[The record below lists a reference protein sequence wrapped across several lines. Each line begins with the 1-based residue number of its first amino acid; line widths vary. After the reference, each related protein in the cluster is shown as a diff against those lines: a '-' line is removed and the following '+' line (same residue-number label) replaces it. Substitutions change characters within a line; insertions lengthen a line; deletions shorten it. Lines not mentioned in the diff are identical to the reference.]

1 MSRRKVRQEDLR
13 GIELCTETVEEIFL
27 LAFRLTGNQ
36 DAAKEIIFRAA
47 LQIKDYNT
55 INDIE
60 ERYSERRKA
69 FMLILSMATDDY
81 NTI

>member
-1 MSRRKVRQEDLR
+1 MSSRKVRQQDIR
-13 GIELCTETVEEIFL
+13 GIEVCTETVEEIFL
-27 LAFRLTGNQ
+27 LALRLTGNQ
-36 DAAKEIIFRAA
+36 YAAKEIIFRAA

-81 NTI
+81 STI